1 MEQITT
7 QEKDAFFKVAEGVWG
22 LTDIMVNVYVVQ
34 NKEDQSWV
42 LIDAGL
48 KSAYPKIK
56 KMVTQL
62 FGEGARPTAIVLTHG
77 HFDHVGSLK
86 KLAEEWDVPVYA
98 HYLELPYLR
107 GKSNYPPPDS
117 SVGGGLMAYMADLY
131 SSSPIDLQDRVSE
144 FPGITADIPFMP
156 EWKYIH
162 TPGHA
167 PGHVSFWREKD
178 KVLIAGDAVVT
189 TKSESATAVLLQ
201 KKIISGPPK
210 YFTCNWLKA
219 EDSVDQL
226 ASLQPNVLATG
237 HGKPMYGKDMQ
248 QQLLELAYYFEEK
261 AMPSTGRYV
270 MSPAITD
277 SEGIVSVPKET
288 AEPYQVLF
296 TVGAVA
302 AAVALGWAFFSKYK
316 VQKSY

>member
-62 FGEGARPTAIVLTHG
+62 FGEGAKPAAIVLTHG

-107 GKSNYPPPDS
+107 GKSSYPPPDS

-167 PGHVSFWREKD
+167 PGHISFWREKD

-189 TKSESATAVLLQ
+189 TKQESATAVLLQ

-237 HGKPMYGKDMQ
+237 HGKPMYGKEMQ

-261 AMPSTGRYV
+261 AVPSTGRYV

-302 AAVALGWAFFSKYK
+302 AAAALGWALFSKYK

>member
-1 MEQITT
+1 MEQITK
-7 QEKDAFFKVAEGVWG
+7 QKNNAFFKVAEGVWG
-22 LTDIMVNVYVVQ
+22 LTDIFVNVYIVK
-34 NKEDQSWV
+34 NKEDGSWV

-48 KSAYPKIK
+48 KTAYPKIK
-56 KMVTQL
+56 KMVTEL
-62 FGEGARPTAIVLTHG
+62 FGEGARPKAIVLTHG

-86 KLAEEWDVPVYA
+86 KLAEEWDVPIYA
-98 HYLELPYLR
+98 HHLEMAYLT
-107 GKSNYPPPDS
+107 GKSSYPPPDS
-117 SVGGGLMAYMADLY
+117 SVGGGMMSYMADLY
-131 SSSPIDLQDRVSE
+131 KTTPIDLQDRVNE
-144 FPGITADIPFMP
+144 FPGITPDIPFMP

-162 TPGHA
+162 TPGHS
-167 PGHVSFWREKD
+167 PGHVSFWRESD

-189 TKSESATAVLLQ
+189 TKAESAISVFLH
-201 KKIISGPPK
+201 KKMISGPPK

-226 ASLQPNVLATG
+226 TSLMPSVLAAG
-237 HGKPMYGKDMQ
+237 HGLPMYGTEMQ

-261 AMPSTGRYV
+261 AVPKTGRYV

-288 AEPYQVLF
+288 AEPYQMLL

-302 AAVALGWAFFSKYK
+302 ALTALGWALFAKYK
-316 VQKSY
+316 MRKSY